1 MKSPAPIESPLP
13 QLLERLR
20 AGDDRA
26 VSVLWEQYFRRM
38 LFVARKKLGG
48 AQRRVRDEEDIALSA
63 FKSFCLGFKKGR
75 FASADEDC
83 DLWPLLVTITINK
96 AIDHLRRENRQKRSS
111 ENEVA
116 AGPLDVP
123 VDVLSSESAPELQLI
138 TDESF
143 EKLLAAL
150 DATGDLDL
158 KRLALLKLE
167 NHPATELAAEL
178 GCTVR
183 TVQRKLKTIREIWQ
197 ANEV

>member
-1 MKSPAPIESPLP
+1 METPAPTESSMP
-13 QLLERLR
+13 QLLELLR
-20 AGDDRA
+20 VGDDRA
-26 VSVLWEQYFRRM
+26 VSVLWELYFKRM

-75 FASADEDC
+75 FAANDDDC

-96 AIDHLRRENRQKRSS
+96 TIDHLRRENRQKRSAES
-111 ENEVA
+111 EAIVSAVDLLSNEN
-116 AGPLDVP
+116 
-123 VDVLSSESAPELQLI
+123 APELQLI

-150 DATGDLDL
+150 DATGDADL
-158 KRLALLKLE
+158 KKLALLKLE
-167 NHPATELAAEL
+167 NHSTSELASDL

-197 ANEV
+197 ANEI

>member
-1 MKSPAPIESPLP
+1 MKSRAPLESSFPE
-13 QLLERLR
+13 LLELLR
-20 AGDDRA
+20 ADDERA
-26 VSVLWEQYFRRM
+26 VSALWEQYFKRM

-63 FKSFCLGFKKGR
+63 FKSFCLGIRKGR
-75 FASADEDC
+75 FATRGEDC

-96 AIDHLRRENRQKRSS
+96 TIDHLRRENRQKRSS

-116 AGPLDVP
+116 AYATEL
-123 VDVLSSESAPELQLI
+123 LSVEDAPELQMI

-167 NHPATELAAEL
+167 NCSSAELASEL

-197 ANEV
+197 AEEV

>member
-1 MKSPAPIESPLP
+1 MKSPAPTESPLP
-13 QLLERLR
+13 QLLEQLR

-26 VSVLWEQYFRRM
+26 VSSLWEQYFKRM

-75 FASADEDC
+75 FASTDEDC

-96 AIDHLRRENRQKRSS
+96 TIDHLRRENRQKRSS
-111 ENEVA
+111 ENEIA
-116 AGPLDVP
+116 ASPMDM
-123 VDVLSSESAPELQLI
+123 LSSECAPELQLI

-150 DATGDLDL
+150 DATGDTDL

>member
-1 MKSPAPIESPLP
+1 MELPAPAESPLP
-13 QLLERLR
+13 ELLELLR

-26 VSVLWEQYFRRM
+26 VSVLWEQYFKRM

-75 FASADEDC
+75 FASSDDDC

-96 AIDHLRRENRQKRSS
+96 TIDHLRRENRQKRSAG
-111 ENEVA
+111 NEVA
-116 AGPLDVP
+116 ASAIDLLGA
-123 VDVLSSESAPELQLI
+123 ECAPELQLI

-143 EKLLAAL
+143 ERLLFAL
-150 DATGDLDL
+150 DATGDADL
-158 KRLALLKLE
+158 KKLALLKLE
-167 NHPATELAAEL
+167 NYPTTELATEL